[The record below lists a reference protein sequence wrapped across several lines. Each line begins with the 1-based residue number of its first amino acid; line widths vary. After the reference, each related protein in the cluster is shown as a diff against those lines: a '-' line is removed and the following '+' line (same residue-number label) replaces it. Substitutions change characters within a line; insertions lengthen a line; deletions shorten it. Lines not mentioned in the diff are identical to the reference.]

1 MVNLKL
7 NLDAKQQFQWSCYK
21 KSERNGINIIMKQV
35 AVLMSTYNGEKYITT
50 QIESVLNQTG
60 VNIKLLVRDDGSTD
74 KTISILK
81 QYEKEGK
88 LNWYTGENLKPAK
101 SFMNLIKNAPD
112 ADYYAFSDQDD
123 YWKPEKLSRA
133 VNILNTFDLNK
144 PALYY
149 SNTTLV
155 DKNLKELKDK
165 PAQRGPFT
173 KVGQVV
179 IGSNATG
186 CTMCFNKELLK
197 MVQKYEPS
205 YQIMH
210 DGWVHK
216 ICVVTGGN
224 VFFDK
229 KSYILYRQHDNNVV
243 GGTSNI
249 KKRWK
254 ERINNLVQPT
264 YSRSRGIQELVKG
277 YSEFMPKY
285 NLEICSQVANYRI
298 NLKNRIKL
306 LANIRIKTG
315 DSRIDLMYRMAVIL
329 GIF

>member
-1 MVNLKL
+1 M
-7 NLDAKQQFQWSCYK
+7 K
-21 KSERNGINIIMKQV
+21 KV
-35 AVLMSTYNGEKYITT
+35 VVLMSTYNGEKYIKT
-50 QIESVLNQTG
+50 QIESILNQTG
-60 VNIKLLVRDDGSTD
+60 VKIELLVRDDGSTD
-74 KTISILK
+74 KTTSILK
-81 QYEKEGK
+81 KYEKEGK
-88 LNWYTGENLKPAK
+88 LNWYSGENLKPAK

-112 ADYYAFSDQDD
+112 AEYYAFSDQDD

-133 VNILNTFDLNK
+133 VKILNTFDSNE

-149 SNTTLV
+149 SNTILV
-155 DKNLKELKDK
+155 DKNLKILKEK
-165 PAQRGPFT
+165 PIQRGPFT
-173 KVGQVV
+173 EVGQAV
-179 IGSNATG
+179 IASNAAG

-197 MVQKYEPS
+197 MVRQYEPS

-224 VFFDK
+224 VYFDK
-229 KSYILYRQHDNNVV
+229 KSYILYRQHGNNVI

-254 ERINNLVQPT
+254 ERIINLVHPT
-264 YSRSRGIQELVKG
+264 YTRSRGIQELVTG

-298 NLKNRIKL
+298 NLKSRIKL
-306 LANIRIKTG
+306 LANRSIKTG
-315 DSRIDLMYRMAVIL
+315 DRRNDLMFRMAVLL